1 MTIRNILL
9 MAGQSNCA
17 GGGSNLHLLQNRAEL
32 LTLDSNHQI
41 WNQLTQAFETMA
53 PGANCNTTLFGMQ
66 RPFHGIEL
74 RFAKT
79 YVDSTGTP
87 LYVVKHSVVG
97 TLGNTRVGLPG
108 GPIWNKKAGEIYP
121 TMIAQYNAAVATF
134 DAADTINVVGFAWIQ
149 GESDGG
155 AQNSLDYYRN
165 LLTLL
170 ADVRLDLALP
180 SLPFFVFRLHDKFNV
195 ANGNQTRANAVRSA
209 QWQAVT
215 DAADP
220 NFSLLD
226 TDAVDITVALDEIHY
241 DDDGIDELATD
252 FFAHTLLDNP
262 GVGDAVLDAD
272 APWLASVGFQ
282 ELPIVPKPRH
292 FPDATI

>member
-1 MTIRNILL
+1 MAIRNILII
-9 MAGQSNCA
+9 AGQSNAA
-17 GGGSNLHLLQNRAEL
+17 GAGSDIHLAFNRPSL
-32 LTLDSNHQI
+32 RTLDANHLI
-41 WNQLTQAFETMA
+41 WNELTQAFEQMV

-66 RPFHGIEL
+66 NPMHGIEL
-74 RFAKT
+74 QFAAT
-79 YVDSTGTP
+79 YVTSTSTP
-87 LYVVKHSVVG
+87 IHIIKHAVVG

-121 TMIAQYNAAVATF
+121 TMIAQVQAALATF
-134 DAADTINVVGFAWIQ
+134 DAADTINVVGFAWVQ

-180 SLPFFVFRLHDKFNV
+180 SLPFTVFRLHNKFNV

-209 QWQAVT
+209 QWQAVS
-215 DAADP
+215 DAADA

-226 TDAVDITVALDEIHY
+226 TDAVDLTVHPDEIHF

-252 FFAHTLLDNP
+252 YFAHTLLDNP

-272 APWLASVGFQ
+272 APWLAGVGFQ
-282 ELPIVPKPRH
+282 EIPIVAKPRH
-292 FPDATI
+292 FPLSTI